1 MIEKILIANRGEIAL
16 RIIRACR
23 ELRIRSVAVFSEV
36 DRDTLHVRFADEAIC
51 IGPTLSSES
60 YLNIQRIISAAEISN
75 ADAIHPGYGFLA
87 ENQIFADIC
96 AANDFKFIGPDSK
109 VISLMGD
116 KVAAKNNM
124 KKAGVPVIPGSDRA
138 LKDAD
143 EAVRV
148 AGEIGLPVILKASAG
163 GGGKGMRII
172 RDIAGIKQNFII
184 AQSESE
190 TNFGDN
196 SIYMEKY
203 FERPRHVEIQV
214 LADEHGNCVHLGERD
229 CSIQRRHQKL
239 IEETPSP
246 GISDSLRQKM
256 GEMAVKGAQF
266 VNYVNAGTIEFLVT
280 DDGQFYFMEMNT
292 RIQVEHPVTEVVC
305 GLDIVKEQIKIAS
318 GEPLGFSQK
327 EVRFDGYAL
336 ECRINAENV
345 EKNFIPS
352 AGKITGFHVPG
363 GPGVRVDTHAYAS
376 YVIPSDYDSL
386 VAKLITHGKSREEA
400 LVRME
405 RALDEFII
413 EGVFT
418 TIPFHKMVISNRQF
432 KQGNYHTGF
441 LEELNN
447 GRAHTR

>member
-23 ELRIRSVAVFSEV
+23 ELRIRSVAVFSEA